1 MRRVATPGAALCARR
16 GPDSDGLT
24 ARSRTLARLRVRGGA
39 PSQLGPVVRQAG
51 DSHAWVVAPGPA
63 SFPTPARAVKP
74 GGESDGPGRP
84 PAQQRRADA
93 SRRRRTAVGLRGAP
107 SLRGPVRG

>member
-1 MRRVATPGAALCARR
+1 M
-16 GPDSDGLT
+16 
-24 ARSRTLARLRVRGGA
+24 
-39 PSQLGPVVRQAG
+39 VRQAG

-84 PAQQRRADA
+84 ACAAEACGREQEAANRGRATRRAVLA
-93 SRRRRTAVGLRGAP
+93 
-107 SLRGPVRG
+107 GPGPRVIA